1 MGQKRG
7 LNSETILSAALMIT
21 ESEGFENLNLQNL
34 AAALGVKPPSLYN
47 HVKGLKDIRVKVA
60 QSALEQMEKSIRD
73 RVVGRSHE
81 KAIRA
86 IAAAYRDFAQKHP
99 QLYKVFS
106 IIPQIK
112 DGELRETAH
121 SLQNTFRRI
130 LEPFR
135 LVPRD
140 ETHFIRFMRSSL
152 HGFVSLE
159 ALGFFQHG
167 RGVNKDLS
175 FMEMTNMFIEILNG
189 YAKRTRHNEY

>member
-7 LNSETILSAALMIT
+7 LNKETILSAALLIT
-21 ESEGFENLNLQNL
+21 ESEGFENLSLQNL
-34 AAALGVKPPSLYN
+34 AAALEVKPPSLYN
-47 HVKGLKDIRVKVA
+47 HVAGLDDIRVQVA

-81 KAIRA
+81 KAIRE
-86 IAAAYRDFAQKHP
+86 IAAAYRDFARKHP
-99 QLYKVFS
+99 QLYKVLS
-106 IIPQIK
+106 IIARID

-130 LEPFR
+130 LEPYR
-135 LVPRD
+135 LIPRD

-159 ALGFFQHG
+159 AMGFFRHG

-175 FMEMTNMFIEILNG
+175 FIEMTNMFIDILKSYTNR
-189 YAKRTRHNEY
+189 KHP